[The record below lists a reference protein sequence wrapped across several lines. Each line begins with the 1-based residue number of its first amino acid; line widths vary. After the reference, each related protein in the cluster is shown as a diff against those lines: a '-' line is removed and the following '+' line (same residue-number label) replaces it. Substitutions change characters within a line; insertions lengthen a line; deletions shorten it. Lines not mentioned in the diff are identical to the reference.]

1 MSKEVEMLGQVKRI
15 ALLAAAIIVVST
27 IYVYRGDAPLP
38 PAHAV
43 ATLPAPTVARHIGL
57 PDFTAIVER
66 YGPAVVN
73 ISTSGTMK
81 QSVALQDDAGPFEL
95 FHRFGI
101 PAPTPEVRVHGL
113 GSGLIIGTD
122 GLILTNAHVIDGSK
136 EIVVRLSDK
145 REFPAT
151 VLGVDKATDIAVL
164 RIAAAGLPIV
174 QTGDPSRTRV
184 GEWVLAIG
192 SPFGFE
198 QTATAGIVSAKSRS
212 LPDGDYVPFL
222 QTDVAVNPGNS
233 GGPLFNLDGQVIG
246 INSQILSRSG
256 GYEGLSFAIPI
267 DVAIK
272 VKDQI
277 VAQGKVS
284 RGRLG
289 VTIQSVD
296 QALADSFRLPRPEGA
311 LVSSVVPDS
320 PAARAGLAVGDVI
333 MKLNGQDI
341 ASSADLP
348 PKVGDLL
355 PGSVAHL
362 DVWREGQSRNVA
374 VTVGHSDSGGIVAG
388 ADTGLPLRLG
398 LTLRPLTRGEHL
410 RLGMDGGLLV
420 EDVADPAAS
429 AGIAAGDLIVAAN
442 GTPVASVDQLRTLV
456 AKAGKHVALLIQRG
470 EDRLFIPIDPA

>member
-1 MSKEVEMLGQVKRI
+1 MLGPVKRI
-15 ALLAAAIIVVST
+15 ALLAAAIIAVSLV
-27 IYVYRGDAPLP
+27 YVRRGDAPVP
-38 PAHAV
+38 AAHAV
-43 ATLPAPTVARHIGL
+43 ATLPAPTVAHRAGL
-57 PDFTAIVER
+57 PDFSAIVER

-73 ISTSGTMK
+73 ISTTGTMK
-81 QSVALQDDAGPFEL
+81 QSVALQDDTGPFEL

-101 PAPTPEVRVHGL
+101 PAPSPEVRVHGL
-113 GSGLIIGTD
+113 GSGLIIGAD
-122 GLILTNAHVIDGSK
+122 GLILTNAHVIDGGK

-151 VLGVDKATDIAVL
+151 VLGADKATDIAVL
-164 RIAAAGLPIV
+164 RIAAAGLPVV
-174 QTGDPSRTRV
+174 QTGDPGRTRV

-192 SPFGFE
+192 SPFGFD

-277 VAQGKVS
+277 VAQGKVT

-289 VTIQSVD
+289 VAIQSVD
-296 QALADSFRLPRPEGA
+296 QALADSFRLPRPAGA

-348 PKVGDLL
+348 PRVGDLQ

-362 DVWREGQSRNVA
+362 DIWRQGQSRNVA
-374 VTVGHSDSGGIVAG
+374 VTVGDSDSIVAG
-388 ADTGLPLRLG
+388 TDTGLPLRLG
-398 LTLRPLTRGEHL
+398 LTLRPLTRGEHR

-420 EDVADPAAS
+420 EDVTDPAAS

-442 GTPVASVDQLRTLV
+442 GTPVASVDQLRTVV
-456 AKAGKHVALLIQRG
+456 AKAGKHIALLIQRG